1 MNCDQVFDILTRGPF
16 PTGESCDERVERHLL
31 ACPDCRRLAAALQP
45 AVELF
50 EEAVT
55 PEESRELPG
64 YWGELFATANESST
78 ARVQPAKRVLTAL
91 RPSRERTIEEAT
103 SRWSFVWRFAAVL
116 LLGACLGAMLRGL
129 DLEEHAAR
137 LAAGGSE
144 PPKVQAAPVAAEQP
158 EETPLLPA
166 ARTRQRGS
174 LVHSLGMATA
184 CLKLVSWEPAALT
197 VHLDSDA
204 PNLMAEVELSSMSC
218 CTECHS
224 ATSQVRVA
232 EPVALNVSRSC
243 MLCHQ

>member
-16 PTGESCDERVERHLL
+16 PTGTACDERVERHLL

-55 PEESRELPG
+55 PEESRDLPG
-64 YWGELFATANESST
+64 YWGELFATAHESPP
-78 ARVQPAKRVLTAL
+78 ARVQPARRVLTAL
-91 RPSRERTIEEAT
+91 RPKRARISDKSV
-103 SRWSFVWRFAAVL
+103 SRWSIVYRFAAVL
-116 LLGACLGAMLRGL
+116 LLGACLGALLRGL
-129 DLEEHAAR
+129 ELEKHAQRLVTGEGDPPLALAESPEEEHA
-137 LAAGGSE
+137 
-144 PPKVQAAPVAAEQP
+144 
-158 EETPLLPA
+158 TMLPIGPSK
-166 ARTRQRGS
+166 QRGS

-197 VHLDSDA
+197 VHLDSES
-204 PNLMAEVELSSMSC
+204 PNLMAEVELTSMSC

-224 ATSQVRVA
+224 AESKVRVS